1 MMAIKN
7 DDDWLDFDW
16 SQNGSSTSV
25 NTQNFSQMGNGH
37 YLTNANTSQHCI
49 CRLWCHVD
57 VSIER
62 GATSEKE
69 SLLVQSQGSKE
80 DISGKSDQSRGS

>member
-1 MMAIKN
+1 MMMIGWTLTGVRMVVLRRLILRTLVKWA
-7 DDDWLDFDW
+7 L
-16 SQNGSSTSV
+16 S
-25 NTQNFSQMGNGH
+25 H
-37 YLTNANTSQHCI
+37 YNANTSQHCI